1 MLAGNSRCEPD
12 YRSTFLLSGR
22 HWEVVSATLQRPEV
36 AVVRHPIADGRNN
49 VVGYEL
55 RFGGA
60 VDLGDPSRDAKATS
74 ALLVEAFGDIGLERL
89 AGRHPAWVS
98 IARNFLVEIGPPPVR
113 PDRAVLQI
121 EAYPAQDDLLSL
133 LQQLSRS
140 GYTLA
145 LGDYDGRGDIEEL
158 MSLCSIVKVS
168 IAGRDDAELRAVL
181 DAPRT
186 QGALLVAT
194 EV

>member
-1 MLAGNSRCEPD
+1 MLTPRNHVRAQPLAGSAD
-12 YRSTFLLSGR
+12 IAG
-22 HWEVVSATLQRPEV
+22 VSATVERPEV

-121 EAYPAQDDLLSL
+121 EAYPAHDDLLGL

-145 LGDYDGRGDIEEL
+145 LADYGGGDPGAG
-158 MSLCSIVKVS
+158 V
-168 IAGRDDAELRAVL
+168 IAL
-181 DAPRT
+181 
-186 QGALLVAT
+186 
-194 EV
+194 